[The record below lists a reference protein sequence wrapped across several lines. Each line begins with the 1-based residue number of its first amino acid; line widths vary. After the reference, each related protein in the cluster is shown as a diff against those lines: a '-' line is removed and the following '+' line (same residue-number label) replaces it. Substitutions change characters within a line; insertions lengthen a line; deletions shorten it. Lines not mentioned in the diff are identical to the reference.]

1 MHVTV
6 TPIFAALLGLIF
18 FFLSLRTSL
27 VRRRAKVSL
36 GDGGDAGL
44 QMAIRAHGNFI
55 EYVPISLLLL
65 AFLEM
70 RTVSIYGV
78 IVLGVL
84 LVAGRCFHAIG
95 ISRQRQFPLAADR
108 RGPVAAC
115 PADRQP
121 VAALY
126 LSHLRGGGENDCL
139 AFFVADPGHA
149 CRLAG

>member
-1 MHVTV
+1 MIRERLHRGADNGGRVMHVTV

-95 ISRQRQFPLAADR
+95 ISRANASFRLRQIGAVLSLLVLLIGSLWLLFT
-108 RGPVAAC
+108 
-115 PADRQP
+115 
-121 VAALY
+121 Y
-126 LSHLRGGGENDCL
+126 LI
-139 AFFVADPGHA
+139 
-149 CRLAG
+149 

>member
-27 VRRRAKVSL
+27 VRRRARVSL
-36 GDGGDAGL
+36 GDGGDKGL

-70 RTVSIYGV
+70 RTVSVYVVG
-78 IVLGVL
+78 VLGVM

-95 ISRQRQFPLAADR
+95 ISRANTSFRLRQVGAVLTLLVLLI
-108 RGPVAAC
+108 GSLWL
-115 PADRQP
+115 
-121 VAALY
+121 LY
-126 LSHLRGGGENDCL
+126 TYLI
-139 AFFVADPGHA
+139 
-149 CRLAG
+149 

>member
-1 MHVTV
+1 MTLLLVL
-6 TPIFAALLGLIF
+6 AALLGLIF

-36 GDGGDAGL
+36 GDGGNPEL

-70 RTVSIYGV
+70 RTVSIYV
-78 IVLGVL
+78 VTVLGVM

-95 ISRQRQFPLAADR
+95 ISRANASFRLRQIGAVLTLLVLLI
-108 RGPVAAC
+108 GSLWL
-115 PADRQP
+115 
-121 VAALY
+121 LY
-126 LSHLRGGGENDCL
+126 SYLI
-139 AFFVADPGHA
+139 
-149 CRLAG
+149 